1 MARPSIRDD
10 RGETLV
16 ELMVALSIMATA
28 VVALVGGIAAS
39 VQASDI
45 HRKQAKS
52 QAYLR
57 EFVEKLEASVAT
69 YPTGYLEC
77 AAGSSP
83 AATYQARKPTTDPG
97 YVAEVTGVSLWSPAI
112 NPPYTAC
119 PAAGDTGVQRV
130 SLQVRTGDGRATEK
144 LDIILR
150 KPCRPPVDAPLNP
163 ASYPENTTPCV

>member
-1 MARPSIRDD
+1 MARPSTRDD

-16 ELMVALSIMATA
+16 ELMVALVIMATA
-28 VVALVGGIAAS
+28 VVALVGGIATS

-57 EFVEKLEASVAT
+57 EFVEKLEASMAT
-69 YPTGYLEC
+69 YPTGYVEC
-77 AAGSSP
+77 GASSSP
-83 AATYQARKPTTDPG
+83 AATYQGLRPTTDAG
-97 YVAEVTGVSLWSPAI
+97 YVAEVTGVSLWSPAT

-119 PAAGDTGVQRV
+119 PAAGDSGVQRV
-130 SLQVRTGDGRATEK
+130 SLQVRTSDGRATEK

-150 KPCRPPVDAPLNP
+150 KPCRPPADAPLDP
-163 ASYPENTTPCV
+163 SIYQDSLCS